1 MDWGGAAGET
11 RLLEHRQ
18 TDATLQ
24 MSPSGAGRAQ
34 LLPPPLQPSLRH
46 KQVLSVVSSAGL
58 QSGRR
63 AHCFRAET
71 PPAQGT
77 PNTPAS
83 DPQTLVHANTQIHAE
98 TRSQAGVGRSGQ
110 DSPPGGAVR
119 AANQPGRLQLPV
131 PPLRPAQATPPTGA
145 FAANPTVT
153 TTCGPAP
160 SRPQNAP
167 PLPHRRPVQFGPY
180 LDPPHSA
187 LEAPPLV
194 TTPPRFQR
202 PAPSAPCSLMLR
214 PAPGSLRPL
223 RSGVRG
229 SCALYRQDSHTS
241 VEP

>member
-83 DPQTLVHANTQIHAE
+83 DPQTRTRQHSDTRRNTLP
-98 TRSQAGVGRSGQ
+98 GRSGQ

-153 TTCGPAP
+153 TTCDPAP
-160 SRPQNAP
+160 SRPPNARP
-167 PLPHRRPVQFGPY
+167 SPIGGRSSSGRTSTLPTR
-180 LDPPHSA
+180 L
-187 LEAPPLV
+187 
-194 TTPPRFQR
+194 
-202 PAPSAPCSLMLR
+202 
-214 PAPGSLRPL
+214 
-223 RSGVRG
+223 
-229 SCALYRQDSHTS
+229 
-241 VEP
+241 